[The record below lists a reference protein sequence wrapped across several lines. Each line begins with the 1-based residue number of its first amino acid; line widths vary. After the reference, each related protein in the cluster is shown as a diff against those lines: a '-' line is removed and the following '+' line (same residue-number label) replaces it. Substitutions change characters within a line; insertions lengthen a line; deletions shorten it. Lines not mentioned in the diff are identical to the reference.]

1 MKHLERVVRNCI
13 EYAEQNDLGMFIFNN
28 KKGSGFVHNIITHNI
43 SNNEIYSVGDFV
55 DMVLHEK
62 LRLHLK
68 ENLKG
73 GK

>member
-1 MKHLERVVRNCI
+1 MKHLERVVYNCI
-13 EYAEQNDLGMFIFNN
+13 EFAEQNDLGMFIFNN
-28 KKGSGFVHNIITHNI
+28 QKGCGFVHNI
-43 SNNEIYSVGDFV
+43 SNHKIYSVGDFV

-73 GK
+73 GA

>member
-1 MKHLERVVRNCI
+1 MKHLERVVYNCI
-13 EYAEQNDLGMFIFNN
+13 EFAEQKDLGMFIFNN
-28 KKGSGFVHNIITHNI
+28 QKGCGFVHNI

-55 DMVLHEK
+55 DMVINEK

-73 GK
+73 GA

>member
-1 MKHLERVVRNCI
+1 MRLIERVVYNCI
-13 EYAEQNDLGMFIFNN
+13 EYAEQKDLGMFIFNN
-28 KKGSGFVHNIITHNI
+28 EKGRGWVHNVSTNDFY
-43 SNNEIYSVGDFV
+43 NVGDFV

-73 GK
+73 GA

>member
-1 MKHLERVVRNCI
+1 MKHLERVVYNCI
-13 EYAEQNDLGMFIFNN
+13 EFAEQNDLGMFIFYNE
-28 KKGSGFVHNIITHNI
+28 KGSGFVHNISYHN
-43 SNNEIYSVGDFV
+43 IYSVGDFV

-73 GK
+73 GA

>member
-1 MKHLERVVRNCI
+1 MKHLEKIVYNCI

-28 KKGSGFVHNIITHNI
+28 EKGRGFVHNI
-43 SNNEIYSVGDFV
+43 SNHKIYSVGDFV